1 MSIKLFTD
9 PNGSAYES
17 FAESNTDL
25 KAEATFKKAVVTT
38 GTWIFY
44 TLANYNAQNFG
55 GTAANIK
62 VLKEGDQGD
71 ITNVN
76 GSMYLVPNATEG
88 FVLFDHGYYGGARQV
103 RV

>member
-1 MSIKLFTD
+1 MSIKLFTE

-17 FAESNTDL
+17 FAESKTDL

-44 TLANYNAQNFG
+44 TYVNYNNTQLGGTQANYE
-55 GTAANIK
+55 I
-62 VLKEGDQGD
+62 LKEGEQGD
-71 ITNVN
+71 ITKVN

-88 FVLFDHGYYGGARQV
+88 FVLFDHGFYGGKRQV